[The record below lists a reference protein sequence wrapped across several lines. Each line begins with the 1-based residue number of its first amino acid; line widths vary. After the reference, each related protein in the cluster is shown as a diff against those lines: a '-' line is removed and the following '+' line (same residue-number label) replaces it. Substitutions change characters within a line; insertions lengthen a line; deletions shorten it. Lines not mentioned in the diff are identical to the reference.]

1 MVLRELLSL
10 VWINICGNKSKVLL
24 TSLGII
30 VGAATIV
37 IVIAIGLG
45 GQKDVQDQFK
55 NLNAGT
61 VTIADNSGSS
71 SSGSGMMGGGMS
83 MMPSMSSGSRPS
95 GSSGGFGSGSRPS
108 GGSFGSGSFPMMG
121 GFPGMMGG
129 VQQIKKTT
137 FTEEDVEE
145 LLWFIPNIETITL
158 MVNSSSD
165 VEGGTL
171 EEELTSTIV
180 GVAEEYVD
188 ISNLELQIGTF
199 FTNEDNAYLERVVV
213 LGYQAAIDI
222 FGNVFDAYGSQIN
235 INSKKYDVIGVLT
248 ETGSTVSGITLDSA
262 LFVPYNSAVK
272 YVAGSNASP
281 KMIAIVDDI
290 NQIENTISDIQT
302 LLTEMYPKGSFTVSD
317 SGSQVAASQ
326 ASANTMSILLIAVAS
341 VVFVV
346 GGIGIM
352 NVLFVSVKERT
363 REIGILKALGSSRKD
378 ILLQFLLEANIIS
391 IFGGIIG
398 VLVGYLLMPV
408 VRLSGMSVVPST
420 SAAVIALLF
429 AIFTGTVFGFYPAWQ
444 AACLKPIEALN
455 HE

>member
-1 MVLRELLSL
+1 MALQEILNL
-10 VWINICGNKSKVLL
+10 VWINIIENKSKVLL

-61 VTIADNSGSS
+61 ITISDNSGSS
-71 SSGSGMMGGGMS
+71 SNRGGFGGMPGGGGM
-83 MMPSMSSGSRPS
+83 PS
-95 GSSGGFGSGSRPS
+95 GGNHNAGVNRSGGGQGGFSGGMPGGFG
-108 GGSFGSGSFPMMG
+108 
-121 GFPGMMGG
+121 GMMAG

-137 FTEEDVEE
+137 FTEEDLEE
-145 LLWFIPNIETITL
+145 LTWFIPNIEQITL
-158 MVNSSSD
+158 LVNGTSD

-171 EEELTSTIV
+171 EDSLSTTIV
-180 GVAEEYVD
+180 GATTDYVD
-188 ISNLELQIGTF
+188 ITNLELLFGQF
-199 FTNEDNAYLERVVV
+199 FTDIDNEDLERVAV
-213 LGYQAAIDI
+213 LGYDAATSI
-222 FGNVFDAYGSQIN
+222 FDNIYDAYGSMIN
-235 INSKKYDVIGVLT
+235 INSKKYTVIGVLT
-248 ETGSTVSGITLDSA
+248 ETGSTASNITLDSA
-262 LFVPYNSAVK
+262 IFVPYNTTVK
-272 YVAGSNASP
+272 YVLGSNNATP
-281 KMIAIVDDI
+281 KIIAIAEDV
-290 NQIENTISDIQT
+290 NEMETTISDIET
-302 LLTEMYPKGSFTVSD
+302 LLTELYPKGSFTVAD
-317 SGSQVAASQ
+317 AGSQVTASQ
-326 ASANTMSILLIAVAS
+326 KSANTMSILLIAVAS

-378 ILLQFLLEANIIS
+378 ILLQFLLEANFIS
-391 IFGGIIG
+391 ILGGIVG
-398 VLVGYLLMPV
+398 VMAGYLIMPF
-408 VRLSGMSVVPST
+408 VRLSGMSVVASN
-420 SAAVIALLF
+420 SAALIALFF

>member
-1 MVLRELLSL
+1 MALHEILNL
-10 VWINICGNKSKVLL
+10 VWINIKENKTKVLL

-61 VTIADNSGSS
+61 ITIADNSGSS
-71 SSGSGMMGGGMS
+71 SSFGGGGFPGGGMPGGGRSGGGGGFPGGMMG
-83 MMPSMSSGSRPS
+83 
-95 GSSGGFGSGSRPS
+95 
-108 GGSFGSGSFPMMG
+108 
-121 GFPGMMGG
+121 GMMGG

-137 FTEEDVEE
+137 FTEEDLEE
-145 LLWFIPNIETITL
+145 LSWFIPNLAQITL
-158 MVNSSSD
+158 LVNGSSD

-171 EEELTSTIV
+171 EDSLSSTIV
-180 GVAEEYVD
+180 GVTTDYAD
-188 ISNLELQIGTF
+188 ITNLELLQGQF
-199 FTNEDNAYLERVVV
+199 FTDTDNEDLERVAV
-213 LGYQAAIDI
+213 LGYDAAVSI
-222 FGNVFDAYGSQIN
+222 FENVSDAYNSVIN
-235 INSKKYDVIGVLT
+235 INSKKYTVIGVLS
-248 ETGSTVSGITLDSA
+248 ETGSTVSDITLDSA
-262 LFVPYNSAVK
+262 IFVPYNSAVK
-272 YVAGSNASP
+272 YVLGSSNATP
-281 KMIAIVDDI
+281 KIIAVADDV
-290 NQIENTISDIQT
+290 NEMETTISDIET
-302 LLTEMYPKGSFTVSD
+302 LLAELYPKGSFTVSD
-317 SGSQVAASQ
+317 AGSQVAASQ
-326 ASANTMSILLIAVAS
+326 QSANTMSILLIAVAS

-378 ILLQFLLEANIIS
+378 ILLQFLLEANFIS
-391 IFGGIIG
+391 ILGGIIG
-398 VLVGYLLMPV
+398 VIVGYLIMPI
-408 VRLSGMSVVPST
+408 VRLSGMSVVASNT
-420 SAAVIALLF
+420 AAIIALFF

>member
-1 MVLRELLSL
+1 MALHEILNL
-10 VWINICGNKSKVLL
+10 VWINIKENKTKVLL

-61 VTIADNSGSS
+61 ITIADNSGSS
-71 SSGSGMMGGGMS
+71 SSFGGGGFPGGGMPGGGGGGGGRSGGGGGFPGGMMG
-83 MMPSMSSGSRPS
+83 
-95 GSSGGFGSGSRPS
+95 
-108 GGSFGSGSFPMMG
+108 
-121 GFPGMMGG
+121 GMMGG

-137 FTEEDVEE
+137 FTEEDLEE
-145 LLWFIPNIETITL
+145 LSWFIPNLAQITL
-158 MVNSSSD
+158 LVNGSSD

-171 EEELTSTIV
+171 EDSLSSTIV
-180 GVAEEYVD
+180 GATTDYAD
-188 ISNLELQIGTF
+188 ITNLELLQGQF
-199 FTNEDNAYLERVVV
+199 FTDTDNEDLERVAV
-213 LGYQAAIDI
+213 LGYDAAVSI
-222 FGNVFDAYGSQIN
+222 FENVSDAYNSVIN
-235 INSKKYDVIGVLT
+235 INSKKYTVIGVLS
-248 ETGSTVSGITLDSA
+248 ETGSTVSDITLDSA
-262 LFVPYNSAVK
+262 IFVPYNSAVK
-272 YVAGSNASP
+272 YVLGSNNATP
-281 KMIAIVDDI
+281 KIIAVADDV
-290 NQIENTISDIQT
+290 NQMETTISDIET
-302 LLTEMYPKGSFTVSD
+302 LLAELYPKGSFTVSD
-317 SGSQVAASQ
+317 AGSQVAASQ
-326 ASANTMSILLIAVAS
+326 QSANTMSILLIAIAS

-378 ILLQFLLEANIIS
+378 ILLQFLLEANFIS
-391 IFGGIIG
+391 ILGGIIG
-398 VLVGYLLMPV
+398 VIVGYLIMPV
-408 VRLSGMSVVPST
+408 VRLSGMSVVASNT
-420 SAAVIALLF
+420 AAIIALFF